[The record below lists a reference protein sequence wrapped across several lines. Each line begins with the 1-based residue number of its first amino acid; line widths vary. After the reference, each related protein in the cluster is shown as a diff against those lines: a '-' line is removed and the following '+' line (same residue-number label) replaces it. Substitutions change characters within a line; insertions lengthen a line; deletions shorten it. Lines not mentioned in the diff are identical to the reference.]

1 MPSHV
6 PAAIRVALIG
16 DYLLVR
22 EGVAR
27 LLADEADMTVVG
39 QSPAGADG
47 DKLVRAEQPD
57 IAIVDLVPG
66 AEAAFETLA
75 AITAMPVHPRVLVL
89 AGARDLPAHLRA
101 VRSGASGIVLKDQGR
116 DALTKAIRRVH
127 AGEMWIDRGMT
138 ALLLRDLKT
147 PARRAA
153 DDGPAPASSLTA
165 REREIVRLVAAGC
178 STRKIAASLTITEK
192 TVRNHLA
199 SIYDKLAVSHRLEL
213 ALYAVKHGLAT
224 PHAQD

>member
-1 MPSHV
+1 MPSHA

-27 LLADEADMTVVG
+27 LLADEADITVVG
-39 QSPAGADG
+39 QSPAGGDG
-47 DKLVRAEQPD
+47 EKLVRAEQPD
-57 IAIVDLVPG
+57 IAVLDLVPG

-75 AITAMPVHPRVLVL
+75 AITSTAVHPRVLVL
-89 AGARDLPAHLRA
+89 AGARDLAAHLRA
-101 VRSGASGIVLKDQGR
+101 VRLGASGIVLKDQGR
-116 DALTKAIRRVH
+116 EALTKAIRRVH
-127 AGEMWIDRGMT
+127 AGEVWIDRGMT
-138 ALLLRDLKT
+138 ALLLRDLKVQSH
-147 PARRAA
+147 RAA
-153 DDGPAPASSLTA
+153 DEDRAAPAASLTA
-165 REREIVRLVAAGC
+165 REREIVRLVAAGYG
-178 STRKIAASLTITEK
+178 TRKIATTLAITEK

-224 PHAQD
+224 PNA